1 MKNKLTSVL
10 NIVAE
15 NPIKFC
21 SFLLVCVLFLKGY
34 FRIICDKKMQMY
46 KKSIVIFWSSYLYSL
61 AY

>member
-46 KKSIVIFWSSYLYSL
+46 KKSIVIF
-61 AY
+61 